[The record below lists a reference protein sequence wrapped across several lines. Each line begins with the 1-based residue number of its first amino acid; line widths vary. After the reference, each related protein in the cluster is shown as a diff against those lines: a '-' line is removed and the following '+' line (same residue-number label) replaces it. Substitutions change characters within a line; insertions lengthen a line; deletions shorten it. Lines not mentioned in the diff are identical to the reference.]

1 LSDRR
6 NIAIKQHAVSTN
18 PPDHIEGGSMS
29 TPSIRGR
36 IAGRDSHLRAADA
49 DREQIADELR
59 TSHAEGRLD
68 LNEFQQRLDR
78 CYEAKTFGDLGA
90 LVSDLPR
97 KDEPQDRHPARS
109 GGSRPRYL
117 LPLIALLFIVM
128 ASSSAAWHHGHHPF
142 FLIVPIVFLLWRVTS
157 MQRTRWSAGTR
168 GGPGRWA

>member
-1 LSDRR
+1 
-6 NIAIKQHAVSTN
+6 
-18 PPDHIEGGSMS
+18 MS

-78 CYEAKTFGDLGA
+78 CYDAKTFGELGA

-97 KDEPQDRHPARS
+97 KQEPLERHPARR
-109 GGSRPRYL
+109 GGSRPRIL
-117 LPLIALLFIVM
+117 LPLIALLFVLM
-128 ASSSAAWHHGHHPF
+128 AASSAAWHHGHHPF
-142 FLIVPIVFLLWRVTS
+142 FLIIPIVFLLWRMTFS
-157 MQRTRWSAGTR
+157 RRARWSTGSR
-168 GGPGRWA
+168 GGPSRWA

>member
-1 LSDRR
+1 
-6 NIAIKQHAVSTN
+6 
-18 PPDHIEGGSMS
+18 MS

-36 IAGRDSHLRAADA
+36 VAGRDSHLRAADA

-78 CYEAKTFGDLGA
+78 CYAAKTFGELGA

-97 KDEPQDRHPARS
+97 KDEPLERHPARA

-117 LPLIALLFIVM
+117 LLLIALLFIVM
-128 ASSSAAWHHGHHPF
+128 AASSAAWHGHHPPF
-142 FLIVPIVFLLWRVTS
+142 FLIVAVVFLIWRMAS
-157 MQRTRWSAGTR
+157 SRRARWSTTGR